1 MRDMEKLVYN
11 TGNGETELFIGKSW
25 YEIGDHIVKSNTIII
40 TDSNIHSIYGDKFP
54 SCPVIIID
62 PGEQTKSITTVE
74 SIVEQLLD
82 KGCDRTSFL
91 LGIGGGV
98 ICDITGFVASVYMR
112 GVKFGFISTT
122 LLSQVDASTGG
133 KNGVNVGVN
142 KNIIGCISQPSFVI
156 CDPEMLKSLPEEE
169 YISGLGELVKHAFI
183 RDAGLLG
190 FIEENI
196 EPVLKRELNLL
207 TTLISASVK
216 IKIDIVTCDEK
227 ERGIRRLL
235 NFGHTIGHAIEI
247 ELGIKHGFAVSYGML
262 LAAQISV
269 ESGMLDEND
278 LGRIETVLGK
288 LRLLTDMPQ
297 KLPDVT
303 EIVLKDKKV
312 EKNKIFFVLLEGIGK
327 GVIKDMEIDDLV
339 RIIKNIR

>member
-1 MRDMEKLVYN
+1 MEKLVYCTEN
-11 TGNGETELFIGKSW
+11 SETELFIGKPW
-25 YEIGDHIVKSNTIII
+25 YEIGDHIDILNTIII
-40 TDSNIHSIYGDKFP
+40 TDSNIHSIYGDNFP
-54 SCPVIIID
+54 SCPVITID

-74 SIVEQLLD
+74 SIVEQLLE

-98 ICDITGFVASVYMR
+98 ICDITGFVASIYMR
-112 GVKFGFISTT
+112 GVNFGFISTT

-133 KNGVNVGVN
+133 KNGVNSGVN
-142 KNIIGCISQPSFVI
+142 KNIIGCINQPSFVI

-196 EPVLKRELNLL
+196 ESILNRDHNLL

-216 IKIDIVTCDEK
+216 IKIDIVTSDEK

-235 NFGHTIGHAIEI
+235 NFGHTIGHAVEI
-247 ELGIKHGFAVSYGML
+247 ELGMKHGFAVAYGML
-262 LAAQISV
+262 MAAQISV
-269 ESGMLDEND
+269 EMGLLDRNE
-278 LGRIETVLGK
+278 LGRVETVLNK
-288 LRLLTDMPQ
+288 LKLLTDMPQ
-297 KLPDVT
+297 EFPDVT
-303 EIVLKDKKV
+303 EAILKDKKV
-312 EKNKIFFVLLEGIGK
+312 EKDKIFFVLLEGIGN
-327 GVIKDMEIDDLV
+327 GVIREIRTDDLV
-339 RIIKNIR
+339 GIIKNKK

>member
-1 MRDMEKLVYN
+1 MEKLVYCTEN
-11 TGNGETELFIGKSW
+11 SETELFIGKPW
-25 YEIGDHIVKSNTIII
+25 YEIGDHIDISNTIII
-40 TDSNIHSIYGDKFP
+40 TDSNIHSIYGDNFP
-54 SCPVIIID
+54 SCPVITID

-74 SIVEQLLD
+74 SIVEQLLE

-112 GVKFGFISTT
+112 GVNFGFISTT

-133 KNGVNVGVN
+133 KNGVNSGVN
-142 KNIIGCISQPSFVI
+142 KNIIGCINQPSFVI

-196 EPVLKRELNLL
+196 GSILNRDHNLL

-216 IKIDIVTCDEK
+216 IKIDIVTSDEK

-235 NFGHTIGHAIEI
+235 NFGHTIGHAVEI
-247 ELGIKHGFAVSYGML
+247 ELGMKHGFAVSYGML
-262 LAAQISV
+262 MAAQISV
-269 ESGMLDEND
+269 EMGLLDRNE
-278 LGRIETVLGK
+278 LGRIETVLNK
-288 LRLLTDMPQ
+288 LKLLTDMPQ
-297 KLPDVT
+297 ELPDVT
-303 EIVLKDKKV
+303 EAILKDKKV
-312 EKNKIFFVLLEGIGK
+312 EKNKIFFVLLEGIGN
-327 GVIKDMEIDDLV
+327 GVIREIRTDDLV
-339 RIIKNIR
+339 GIIKNKK